1 MGYDEVYRLKSIRG
15 TMKIIHRELHKTGR
29 YMKEEE
35 RPAMSEFRV
44 AGAVLILL
52 LLGGC
57 GASRPRTPNHM
68 RSTPGEPTAIRL
80 EDLVQPAK
88 IMVPEGPTENQA
100 YTERRGF
107 PEYVMG
113 PGDLLQITN
122 RTSTEIEAQEVTVES
137 NGMISYLFLD
147 DIYASGLTPGEL
159 DSVIT
164 ERLSMFIRRPR
175 VDVLVT
181 EHNAKKVSLLGAIDR
196 GAGSRITQGRFGLEG
211 RTTALDLILEQGGPD
226 VASKMDR
233 VRLTRGGHAYTLNL
247 QRALYGGDLSDNVV
261 LEAGDILFIPGGP
274 GQIRKKAL
282 ILGEISAPGIYEF
295 DEDVTVLEAV
305 LRSGGFTSNAV
316 QQDMKVVRGDPRDP
330 VMLTVN
336 VDGILH
342 QADIAQNIVLED
354 NDIVYVPRDFLG
366 SLNEVMSR
374 LDPVLSFL
382 MWPGTYRTIYTTGGG
397 LRLDTG
403 MPPTGAPS
411 ITQFLPSP
419 GAGTASTSSITPS
432 AKPVDE
438 QEDE

>member
-1 MGYDEVYRLKSIRG
+1 
-15 TMKIIHRELHKTGR
+15 
-29 YMKEEE
+29 
-35 RPAMSEFRV
+35 MSEFRV
-44 AGAVLILL
+44 AGAVLLLL

-57 GASRPRTPNHM
+57 GASRPSTSSHV
-68 RSTPGEPTAIRL
+68 RSAPGEPMAMKL
-80 EDLVQPAK
+80 EGLVQPVK
-88 IMVPEGPTENQA
+88 IMVPEGPMENRA

-107 PEYVMG
+107 PEYVIG
-113 PGDLLQITN
+113 PGDLLQITD
-122 RTSTEIEAQEVTVES
+122 RTRSEIEEQEVTVGAD
-137 NGMISYLFLD
+137 GMISYRFLEEV
-147 DIYASGLTPGEL
+147 YVSGLTPGEL

-164 ERLSMFIRRPR
+164 ERLSMFIRKPR

-181 EHNAKKVSLLGAIDR
+181 EYNAKKVSLLGAIDR

-211 RTTALDLILEQGGPD
+211 RITALDLILEHGGPD

-233 VRLTRGGHAYTLNL
+233 VRLTRGGRAYTLNL
-247 QRALYGGDLSDNVV
+247 QRALYLGDLSDNVV

-305 LRSGGFTSNAV
+305 LRSGGFTPDAV

-342 QADIAQNIVLED
+342 QADIAQNIILED
-354 NDIVYVPRDFLG
+354 NDIIYVPRDFLG
-366 SLNEVMSR
+366 SLTEVMSR

-382 MWPGTYRTIYTTGGG
+382 MWPSTYRTIYTTGGG

-419 GAGTASTSSITPS
+419 GGAGASSTTSLTPS
-432 AKPVDE
+432 AKPVDG